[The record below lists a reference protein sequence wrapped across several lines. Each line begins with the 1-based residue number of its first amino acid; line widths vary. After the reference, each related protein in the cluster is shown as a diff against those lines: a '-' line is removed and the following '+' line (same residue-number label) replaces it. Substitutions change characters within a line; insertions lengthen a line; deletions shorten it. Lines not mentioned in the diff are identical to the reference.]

1 MLSGEGLGL
10 LGEVELAWSRSERGD
25 GVVTAGE
32 RRCMAR
38 EVVAAFQG
46 VGDACLSP
54 VQPEGTAR
62 GQTVGARGRF
72 GPGCDAWAARWHRR
86 RTAPPVGVVQGKQR
100 REERDAVGGNFV
112 ISSKFKISSVN
123 LIFLPLLGLK

>member
-1 MLSGEGLGL
+1 MGL
-10 LGEVELAWSRSERGD
+10 LGEVEPAWSRSERGD
-25 GVVTAGE
+25 GIVTVGE

-72 GPGCDAWAARWHRR
+72 GLGARRVAGQVAPAAYGAVV
-86 RTAPPVGVVQGKQR
+86 TA
-100 REERDAVGGNFV
+100 
-112 ISSKFKISSVN
+112 
-123 LIFLPLLGLK
+123 

>member
-1 MLSGEGLGL
+1 MGL
-10 LGEVELAWSRSERGD
+10 LGEVEPAWSIAERGD

-46 VGDACLSP
+46 VGDTCLSP
-54 VQPEGTAR
+54 VQLEGTAR

-72 GPGCDAWAARWHRR
+72 GPGVRRVGGQVAPAAYG
-86 RTAPPVGVVQGKQR
+86 AAVGVVQGG
-100 REERDAVGGNFV
+100 ER
-112 ISSKFKISSVN
+112 
-123 LIFLPLLGLK
+123 